1 MKDDILDIV
10 SGSGN
15 IKENANK
22 DSKVIPTMRDLVAG
36 TVSKQYALEEYLPKH
51 IADAHIDGDIHFHDL
66 DYSPLFPQFN
76 CMLIDIKGM
85 FEGGF
90 KMGNAEIEEPN
101 SIATAATIVTQ
112 IIQQVSSHIYGGNT
126 INRIDEV
133 LAPYVRKSYYK
144 WLEIG
149 REEHPDSDSKAA
161 IFARKRVEKETY
173 DAFQTFEYQVNT
185 MQTSNGQTPFTTI
198 NFGLG
203 TSWEEK
209 LIQKSILQNRI
220 AGLGK
225 TKKTAIFPKLVF
237 TLKDG
242 VNLKEGDPCYGIKK
256 LALECASKRMY
267 PDILNYEK
275 LVETTGGFKSPMGC
289 RSFLGD
295 WKNEDGETVFDG
307 RNNLGVVSINIPR
320 IAIEASGDTERFF
333 EILHERCTLAY
344 EALMLRIKRFDDVTA
359 SVAPI
364 LYCEGAMGVRLKPTD
379 KVSEVFKNGRASISL
394 GYIGLHEA
402 VTLLS
407 PDKDMHTFESQH
419 KQFLAEKIVETL
431 RAYTDAWKELTGY
444 GFSLYS
450 TPSESLC
457 DRFCRLD
464 QEKYGIITGIND
476 KDYYTNSFH
485 LDVFKKVNPFEK
497 IDFEAAYP
505 MYANGGFICYAEFP
519 NMRDN
524 IKGLERVWDYAYT
537 KVAYFGTNTP
547 IDQCTCGWSGEAHTD
562 SDGYSCPVC
571 GERDPEKLHVT
582 RRVCGY
588 LGNPVLVDGI
598 TERLSKCKIELNTA
612 KKAPS
617 GAFFVLSKKKVAT
630 RIRSA

>member
-1 MKDDILDIV
+1 MKEEILDIV
-10 SGSGN
+10 SGSGSN
-15 IKENANK
+15 KENANK

-36 TVSKQYALEEYLPKH
+36 VTSKEYALTELLPEK
-51 IADAHIDGDIHFHDL
+51 IAAAHIDGDIHFHDL

-76 CMLIDIKGM
+76 CMLIDVKGM
-85 FEGGF
+85 LTSGF
-90 KMGNAEIEEPN
+90 KMGNAEITEPN
-101 SIATAATIVTQ
+101 SITTAATVVTQ

-126 INRIDEV
+126 VSRIDEV

-149 REEHPDSDSKAA
+149 REEHPHSDSKAA

-209 LIQKSILQNRI
+209 LIQTCILQNRI

-225 TKKTAIFPKLVF
+225 TRKTAIFPKLVY
-237 TLKDG
+237 TLRDG
-242 VNLKEGDPCYGIKK
+242 VNMHEGDPCYGIKK
-256 LALECASKRMY
+256 LALECATKRMY
-267 PDILNYEK
+267 PDVLNYER
-275 LVETTGGFKSPMGC
+275 LVETTGGFKPPMGC

-295 WKNEDGETVFDG
+295 WKNESGDSVFDG
-307 RNNLGVVSINIPR
+307 RNNLGVVSLNIPR
-320 IAIEASGDTERFF
+320 IAIESAGDMERFF
-333 EILHERCTLAY
+333 EILHERCELAF
-344 EALMLRIKRFDDVTA
+344 EALMIRIRRFDTVTA

-379 KVSEVFKNGRASISL
+379 LVSEVFKDGRASISL

-407 PDKDMHTFESQH
+407 NDEAHTFDSHH

-431 RAYTDAWKELTGY
+431 RKYTDAWKEATGY

-485 LDVFKKVNPFEK
+485 LDVYKKVNPFEK
-497 IDFEAAYP
+497 IDFEAKYP
-505 MYANGGFICYAEFP
+505 HFATGGFICYAEFP

-524 IKGLERVWDYAYT
+524 IKGLERVWDYSHDH
-537 KVAYFGTNTP
+537 VAYFGTNTP
-547 IDQCTCGWSGEAHTD
+547 IDQCTCGWTGEAHID
-562 SDGYSCPVC
+562 SEGYACPVC
-571 GERDPEKLHVT
+571 GQRDPEKLHVT

-588 LGNPVLVDGI
+588 LGNPGSRGWNHGKTVEMKNRV
-598 TERLSKCKIELNTA
+598 KHQ
-612 KKAPS
+612 
-617 GAFFVLSKKKVAT
+617 
-630 RIRSA
+630 

>member
-1 MKDDILDIV
+1 MKDEILDIV

-15 IKENANK
+15 NKENANK

-36 TVSKQYALEEYLPKH
+36 TVSKQYALDELLPKH

-76 CMLIDIKGM
+76 CMIIDVKGM
-85 FEGGF
+85 LTSGF

-101 SIATAATIVTQ
+101 SIATAATVVTQ
-112 IIQQVSSHIYGGNT
+112 IIQQVASHIYGGNT
-126 INRIDEV
+126 ISRIDEV

-149 REEHPDSDSKAA
+149 REEHPTSDSKAA

-185 MQTSNGQTPFTTI
+185 MQTSNGQTPFTTV

-220 AGLGK
+220 SGLGK
-225 TKKTAIFPKLVF
+225 SRKTAIFPKLVF

-267 PDILNYEK
+267 PDILNYER
-275 LVETTGGFKSPMGC
+275 LVEVTGDFKPPMGC

-295 WKNEDGETVFDG
+295 YEENDENVFDG
-307 RNNLGVVSINIPR
+307 RNNLGVVSVNVPR
-320 IAIEASGDTERFF
+320 IAIEASGNLDRFF
-333 EILHERCTLAY
+333 EILHERCVLSY
-344 EALMLRIKRFDDVTA
+344 EALMLRIARFDDVKA

-364 LYCEGAMGVRLKPTD
+364 LYTEGAMGVRLNPD
-379 KVSEVFKNGRASISL
+379 DNVSDLFKNGRASISL

-402 VTLLS
+402 VSLLS
-407 PDKDMHTFESQH
+407 KDELHTFDSQH
-419 KQFLAEKIVETL
+419 KQFLAEKIVDTL
-431 RAYTDAWKELTGY
+431 KQYTDAWKEATGY
-444 GFSLYS
+444 AFSLYS

-464 QEKYGIITGIND
+464 KEKYGVISGIND

-485 LDVFKKVNPFEK
+485 LDVYKEVNPFQK
-497 IDFEAAYP
+497 IDFELPYP
-505 MYANGGFICYAEFP
+505 KYASGGFICYSEFP

-524 IKGLERVWDYAYT
+524 LKGLEAVWDYAHAR
-537 KVAYFGTNTP
+537 VPYFGTNTP
-547 IDQCTCGWSGEAHTD
+547 IDECHCGFKGEALYD
-562 SDGYSCPVC
+562 SDGYACPHC
-571 GERDPEKLHVT
+571 GERDSDKLHVT

-588 LGNPVLVDGI
+588 LGNP
-598 TERLSKCKIELNTA
+598 
-612 KKAPS
+612 
-617 GAFFVLSKKKVAT
+617 GARGWNHGKTVEMNNRVKHQ
-630 RIRSA
+630 

>member
-1 MKDDILDIV
+1 MKDEILDIV
-10 SGSGN
+10 SGSGKN
-15 IKENANK
+15 KENANK

-36 TVSKQYALEEYLPKH
+36 TVSKQYALEYLLPEH
-51 IADAHIDGDIHFHDL
+51 IASAHIDGDIHFHDL

-76 CMLIDIKGM
+76 CMIIDIKGM
-85 FEGGF
+85 FDGGF

-112 IIQQVSSHIYGGNT
+112 VIQQVSSHIYGGNT

-144 WLEIG
+144 WLEVG
-149 REEHPDSDSKAA
+149 REEHPESDSKAA

-185 MQTSNGQTPFTTI
+185 MQTSNGQTPFTTV

-237 TLKDG
+237 SLKDG

-267 PDILNYEK
+267 PDILNYER

-289 RSFLGD
+289 RSFLND
-295 WKNEDGETVFDG
+295 WENEDGEIVYDG
-307 RNNLGVVSINIPR
+307 RNNLGVVSINVPR
-320 IAIEASGDTERFF
+320 IAIEASGNLERFF
-333 EILHERCTLAY
+333 EILHERCELAY
-344 EALMLRIKRFDDVTA
+344 EALMLRIARFDDVKA

-364 LYCEGAMGVRLKPTD
+364 LYCEGAMGVRLKPD
-379 KVSEVFKNGRASISL
+379 DNVSEIFKNGFSSISL

-407 PDKDMHTFESQH
+407 HDKTQHTFESQH

-431 RAYTDAWKELTGY
+431 RKYTDTWKELTGY

-464 QEKYGIITGIND
+464 QDKYGTITGIND

-485 LDVFKKVNPFEK
+485 LDVYKQVNPFEK
-497 IDFEAAYP
+497 IDFEAPFPAH
-505 MYANGGFICYAEFP
+505 ASGGFICYSEFP

-524 IKGLERVWDYAYT
+524 LKGLERVWDYAHS

-547 IDQCTCGWSGEAHTD
+547 IDECHCGWKGEANTD
-562 SDGYSCPVC
+562 SIGYSCPVC
-571 GERDPEKLHVT
+571 DERDPEKLHVT

-588 LGNPVLVDGI
+588 LGNP
-598 TERLSKCKIELNTA
+598 
-612 KKAPS
+612 
-617 GAFFVLSKKKVAT
+617 GARGWNHGKTVEMNNRVKHQ
-630 RIRSA
+630 